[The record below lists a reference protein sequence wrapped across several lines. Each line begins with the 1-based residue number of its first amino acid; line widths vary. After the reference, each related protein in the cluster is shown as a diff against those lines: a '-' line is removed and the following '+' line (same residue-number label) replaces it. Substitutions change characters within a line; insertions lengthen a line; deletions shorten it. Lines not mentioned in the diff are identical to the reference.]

1 MPGAASSLST
11 AGRSLLTLGAIVHR
25 SDTIAPSTR
34 RTQARLHGLD
44 GLRGVAAL
52 VVVIYHATLASTLGD
67 DFFETI
73 RGRLEPDG
81 TVAVLTDT
89 PLRIVTLGPE
99 AVVVFFVLSGFVLTL
114 PLLSGRAMDLWSY
127 YPRRVA
133 RLWVPAAASVILSV
147 LLILATRPDPE
158 RAVSEWGA
166 RYSFAPS
173 DVSVQRIVESLFFIT
188 NSPSLNNPMWSLRWE
203 LLFSLFLPLVF
214 LLVLRVRR
222 WHLVWIL
229 GCAALV
235 GVGAFAGVDS
245 LRYGP
250 VFIAGALAAKLL
262 HDRRASLPPWSSWL
276 LTGFGLAAVVAPDAV
291 RVLTGG
297 RTSPA
302 AEILVVLGATAAVI
316 GLATPSAISRAFA
329 TPPIAF
335 LGRISFSLYLVHVPV
350 LLAALH
356 LAPTHPNRA
365 LAVGVVA
372 SIGVGWLFARFIEEP
387 SARLARRWG
396 DRASA
401 AARTVSER
409 GRGV

>member
-1 MPGAASSLST
+1 
-11 AGRSLLTLGAIVHR
+11 VHR
-25 SDTIAPSTR
+25 SDTIASPIS
-34 RTQARLHGLD
+34 RTQTRLHGLD

-52 VVVIYHATLASTLGD
+52 VVVIYHASLASTLGD

-73 RGRLEPDG
+73 RGRLDPGG

-89 PLRIVTLGPE
+89 PLRIFTLGPE
-99 AVVVFFVLSGFVLTL
+99 AVIVFFVLSGFVLTL
-114 PLLSGRAMDLWSY
+114 PLLNGRAMDLWAY

-133 RLWVPAAASVILSV
+133 RLWLPAAASVVLSV
-147 LLILATRPDPE
+147 LLILVTRPDPE

-173 DVSVQRIVESLFFIT
+173 DIGVQRITESLFFIT

-214 LLVLRVRR
+214 LLVLRARR

-229 GCAALV
+229 VCAALV
-235 GVGAFAGVDS
+235 GVGAFTGVDS

-250 VFIAGALAAKLL
+250 VFIAGALAAKIL
-262 HDRRASLPPWSSWL
+262 HDRRTALTPWSSWL
-276 LTGFGLAAVVAPDAV
+276 LTGLGFAAVVAPDAI
-291 RVLTGG
+291 RVFSGG
-297 RTSPA
+297 QISPA

-316 GLATPSAISRAFA
+316 GLATPSAVSRSFA

-356 LAPTHPNRA
+356 LAPAYPNRA

-372 SIGVGWLFARFIEEP
+372 SIGVGWLFARFVEEP

-396 DRASA
+396 DRAAA
-401 AARTVSER
+401 AARAVSER
-409 GRGV
+409 GRGA